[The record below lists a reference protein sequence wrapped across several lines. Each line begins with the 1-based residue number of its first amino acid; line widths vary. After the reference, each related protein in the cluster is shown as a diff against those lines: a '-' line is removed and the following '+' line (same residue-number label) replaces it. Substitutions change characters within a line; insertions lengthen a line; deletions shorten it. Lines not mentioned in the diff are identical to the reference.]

1 MTNYSAYSK
10 FLALD
15 VGSTLL
21 LYEGVCSHDVV
32 VSLSQELERV
42 LAASIGSRFKKVFG
56 VFIELIQNIKHY
68 SVEIGTSPDG
78 SENGIGIIRV
88 SDESLCYT
96 ITAGNCIDT
105 EAFERIQSKCQKI
118 KAIPVPELRAH
129 YNEQI
134 KRSQETTSKGAGL
147 GFLDIAIKASGNW
160 EYEFHRLNEQRV
172 FFVITVYIAKGKV
185 ADDDVKAV

>member
-1 MTNYSAYSK
+1 MTSNSAYSK

-15 VGSTLL
+15 VGSTIL

-32 VSLSQELERV
+32 VSLSQELERI

-56 VFIELIQNIKHY
+56 VFIELIQNIKNY
-68 SVEIGTSPDG
+68 SAEIGISTDG
-78 SENGIGIIRV
+78 SESGIGIIRV

-96 ITAGNCIDT
+96 ITAGNCIGTD
-105 EAFERIQSKCQKI
+105 AFERIQAKCEKI
-118 KAIPVPELRAH
+118 KTIPIPDLRAQ

-147 GFLDIAIKASGNW
+147 GFLDIAMKASGNW
-160 EYEFHRLNEQRV
+160 EYEFRRLNEHHV

-185 ADDDVKAV
+185 ADDDVKVV